1 MDILSRCKYSPKI
14 FGHIEKVQILLKILS
29 RQILSIVLKI
39 VKTIHVLTCGMI
51 RQRDQEKEVE
61 LKKLSEVI
69 LILIIRSPR
78 KFFCQM
84 NKKKLL
90 EDMAEEE
97 SRNDSKLVELQ
108 KQRENERRILNSR

>member
-1 MDILSRCKYSPKI
+1 MPNISINLFEIRKYVCKYG
-14 FGHIEKVQILLKILS
+14 F
-29 RQILSIVLKI
+29 
-39 VKTIHVLTCGMI
+39 I

-61 LKKLSEVI
+61 LQKLSEVTFI
-69 LILIIRSPR
+69 FIHTFSSS
-78 KFFCQM
+78 CQM

-108 KQRENERRILNSR
+108 KQRESERRILNSRWFLDPTILILFLSLA

>member
-1 MDILSRCKYSPKI
+1 M
-14 FGHIEKVQILLKILS
+14 
-29 RQILSIVLKI
+29 SIVLKI
-39 VKTIHVLTCGMI
+39 VKTIHVHTCGMI

-69 LILIIRSPR
+69 LILIIRSPHT
-78 KFFCQM
+78 FFCQM